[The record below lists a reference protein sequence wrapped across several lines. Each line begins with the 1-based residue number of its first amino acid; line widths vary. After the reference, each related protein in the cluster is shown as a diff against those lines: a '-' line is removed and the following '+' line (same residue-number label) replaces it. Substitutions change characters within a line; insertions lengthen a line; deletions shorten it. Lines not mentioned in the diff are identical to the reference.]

1 MLIRTILSPFN
12 IIGLANITKVTG
24 AYVTE
29 VLLSI
34 TDVTIPLF
42 QVPDAVKFLAGY
54 GAAVDYKH
62 IVITM
67 QYKFAKIS

>member
-1 MLIRTILSPFN
+1 MLHI
-12 IIGLANITKVTG
+12 
-24 AYVTE
+24 
-29 VLLSI
+29 
-34 TDVTIPLF
+34 
-42 QVPDAVKFLAGY
+42 VPDAVKFLAGY